1 METSLA
7 LLKEAEVQLKALVTK
22 RLEEAVAADDLAQV
36 ERFFKILPLLGLHD
50 KGLALFAN
58 YLSNQVCMCVSMCVY
73 VCVFVCVS
81 ICVSVC
87 VCVCVCI
94 CVCVCVCV

>member
-58 YLSNQVCMCVSMCVY
+58 YLSNQVCMCVCVCPCVSMCVCMH
-73 VCVFVCVS
+73 VPE
-81 ICVSVC
+81 
-87 VCVCVCI
+87 
-94 CVCVCVCV
+94 